1 MGIKDSYSKS
11 WEKLIWNKESRTS
24 VITFWT
30 RKLWIIK
37 SSKDCLHY
45 YNEWAIVFFS
55 LCSRKCI
62 KDWTFNNRKSGTKN
76 VSTALWFVNIKN
88 TSNKSPLHNYWRS
101 TLIFTLFKK
110 CGEQC
115 QKKWNDLRHG
125 AHCQNGPDPFYLI
138 LV

>member
-1 MGIKDSYSKS
+1 MCIKDSYCKS

-24 VITFWT
+24 VLSLFEPENYEKKIVW
-30 RKLWIIK
+30 
-37 SSKDCLHY
+37 HY
-45 YNEWAIVFFS
+45 YNEWAIIFFS